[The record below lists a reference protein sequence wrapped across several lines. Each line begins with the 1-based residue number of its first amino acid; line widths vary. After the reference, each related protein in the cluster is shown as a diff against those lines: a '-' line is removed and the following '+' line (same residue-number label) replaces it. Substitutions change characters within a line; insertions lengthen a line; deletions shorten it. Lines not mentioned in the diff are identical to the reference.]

1 MANLTYNRIHTVIS
15 ETAIESI
22 KTNLRHISSQLPY
35 IGLTVD
41 EKKSFRGMDVANKAF
56 TEDCIQLLRSNGAET
71 MPSYIKIENIISD
84 FSLFNQLD
92 ELKSIL
98 NQVINQVDDA
108 QRIAGKEA
116 YDTALQVYKLYEA
129 AAQAGVAGSQTSF
142 EKLNQRFKKN
152 TGRKTDNSLKNKQ
165 PK

>member
-1 MANLTYNRIHTVIS
+1 MANLTYNRIDTVIS

-22 KTNLRHISSQLPY
+22 KTNLRHISSQLPDY
-35 IGLTVD
+35 ALTTD

-56 TEDCIQLLRSNGAET
+56 TEDCINLLRSNGAET

-84 FSLFNQLD
+84 LNLFEQLD
-92 ELKSIL
+92 ELKLIL
-98 NQVINQVDDA
+98 KQVMSKVDAA

-129 AAQAGVAGSQTSF
+129 ASQSGVAGSKASF
-142 EKLNQRFKKN
+142 EQLNQRFKKN
-152 TGRKTDNSLKNKQ
+152 TGRKSDNSLKK
-165 PK
+165 K